1 MYSAHWLCEW
11 CSLSTTRVPTGIT
24 AVCINE
30 RRRQFV
36 VSSTATSSVDVDV
49 GTPGGTDE
57 GDEEDDEDDNE
68 EDEAEVRLEVRCRR
82 RRPPCSAALLPPPLL
97 RPLWMPLRQI
107 RRALTHLQGG
117 PAAPG
122 EKRRVGGR
130 RSPQQPPFVTG
141 RSNFVCELRCYI
153 DREWCSG
160 ACGPSPVSSSCNMG
174 VRASERARTPRL
186 KLVCRCS
193 RTSDCRPPQQQKG
206 AGEQDITPTRLTF
219 IAY

>member
-1 MYSAHWLCEW
+1 MRRKGGGA
-11 CSLSTTRVPTGIT
+11 RPRPTQERGPGNG
-24 AVCINE
+24 AGRGRRGARPP
-30 RRRQFV
+30 RRRC
-36 VSSTATSSVDVDV
+36 
-49 GTPGGTDE
+49 
-57 GDEEDDEDDNE
+57 
-68 EDEAEVRLEVRCRR
+68 RCRR
-82 RRPPCSAALLPPPLL
+82 CRCRRRRCRRCRRRSRRPPCSAALLPPPSLLL

-206 AGEQDITPTRLTF
+206 AGEQDITPTRLVF

>member
-1 MYSAHWLCEW
+1 MCSAHWLCEW
-11 CSLSTTRVPTGIT
+11 RSLSTTRVPTGST

-97 RPLWMPLRQI
+97 WPLWMPLRQI

-130 RSPQQPPFVTG
+130 RSPQQPPFVTVP
-141 RSNFVCELRCYI
+141 SNFVCELRCYI